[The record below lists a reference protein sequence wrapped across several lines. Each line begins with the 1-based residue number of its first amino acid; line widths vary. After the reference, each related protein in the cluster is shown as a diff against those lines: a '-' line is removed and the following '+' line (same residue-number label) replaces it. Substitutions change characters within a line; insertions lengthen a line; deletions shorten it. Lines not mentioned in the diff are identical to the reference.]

1 MTDHGHCPACNA
13 DMNGGSIWQTM
24 FEQSLGDK
32 EEADRKA
39 EMYGATRTTGR
50 WGRKIA
56 VYDNGR
62 DRTTHYR
69 CPDCWAI
76 WKRKD

>member
-24 FEQSLGDK
+24 LEQSNGD
-32 EEADRKA
+32 ESEADRKA

-50 WGRKIA
+50 WGRKEA
-56 VYDNGR
+56 MYDRGS

-69 CPDCWAI
+69 CPDCWHI
-76 WKRKD
+76 WKRED